1 MDFFRQC
8 LRKQR
13 ILHPAA
19 GASICAQ
26 IGKGFVRRSDQY
38 LCAAIQLK
46 AIQPGR
52 TNPALPGNQRRRKER
67 VGTMQVSGFVRRLDQ
82 LLHCS
87 VDRAASSAMW
97 VPGGTRVRYGM
108 LRCGPVQVQV
118 YIVQGLTQ
126 DHSYRFSVLFIFGF
140 CQQQLAV
147 RVTIWGPHINIKDK
161 ATNKTKDIFTLL
173 RLKRFLY
180 MIVGCS
186 IPCKV
191 VFAACCACRK
201 LD

>member
-1 MDFFRQC
+1 MDFFGQW

-19 GASICAQ
+19 GVRICAQ

-46 AIQPGR
+46 PGR

-97 VPGGTRVRYGM
+97 VPGGTRVRTVWYVTVRSGTGTGVHCT
-108 LRCGPVQVQV
+108 RVNAR
-118 YIVQGLTQ
+118 
-126 DHSYRFSVLFIFGF
+126 S
-140 CQQQLAV
+140 QL
-147 RVTIWGPHINIKDK
+147 
-161 ATNKTKDIFTLL
+161 
-173 RLKRFLY
+173 
-180 MIVGCS
+180 
-186 IPCKV
+186 
-191 VFAACCACRK
+191 
-201 LD
+201 